1 MRLCSTII
9 ICIFISFHQIT
20 YKLGSFTD
28 FKAFFLA
35 VLINWSQS
43 KVEKKNMEVIKG
55 LSFREKR
62 FYVLNNKE
70 VQLIR
75 VQMIAEV

>member
-1 MRLCSTII
+1 M
-9 ICIFISFHQIT
+9 
-20 YKLGSFTD
+20 D
-28 FKAFFLA
+28 FKAFFPA
-35 VLINWSQS
+35 VLMDLIINWSQS
-43 KVEKKNMEVIKG
+43 KVEKKNVEVIKG
-55 LSFREKR
+55 LLFREKR